1 MSSFDLIYPERRRI
15 SSSEL
20 LLMGVQSYDDG
31 DLLVRPANGTEAAQ
45 MLSDEGIITLAR
57 RTPTPIRR

>member
-20 LLMGVQSYDDG
+20 MLMAQQAYDSGELLILPYN
-31 DLLVRPANGTEAAQ
+31 ATEAAE
-45 MLSDEGIITLAR
+45 MLSQEGIITLAR

>member
-20 LLMGVQSYDDG
+20 LLMGQQAYDAG
-31 DLLVRPANGTEAAQ
+31 DLLVRPLNGTEAAE
-45 MLSDEGIITLAR
+45 MLSQEGIVTLAR

>member
-20 LLMGVQSYDDG
+20 LLMGTQAYDDG
-31 DLLVRPANGTEAAQ
+31 DLLVRPNNGTEAAE
-45 MLSDEGIITLAR
+45 MLSEEGIITLAR

>member
-20 LLMGVQSYDDG
+20 LLMGVQSYPDG

-45 MLSDEGIITLAR
+45 MLSQEGIITLAR

>member
-20 LLMGVQSYDDG
+20 LLMGQQSYDDG

-45 MLSDEGIITLAR
+45 MLADEGIITLAR